1 MWDNGDLVT
10 HEVMGGLKNVYA
22 IGAGKIHTPLY
33 LPINVEHY
41 LICHFSA

>member
-22 IGAGKIHTPLY
+22 IGAEQESESEIEPNTEEQ
-33 LPINVEHY
+33 V
-41 LICHFSA
+41 